1 MDFSK
6 MASEN
11 FSKWVHAVKELD
23 VEGILYLYSEE
34 ATFLPTISSDF
45 KQGKGSVRSYFEN
58 FFKNAPVCKKIQDVV
73 QPLNEDAYLQSGFYD
88 FILYNKDGSLA
99 TIRARFTFVWKK
111 EEGGMWR
118 IIHHHSSTL
127 PYDDSIG

>member
-6 MASEN
+6 IASEN
-11 FSKWVHAVKELD
+11 FFKWVHAVKELD

-34 ATFLPTISSDF
+34 ATFLPTISPDF
-45 KQGKGSVRSYFEN
+45 KQGKSGVRSYFKH
-58 FFKNAPVCKKIQDVV
+58 FFKNASVCKKIQDVV
-73 QPLNEDAYLQSGFYD
+73 QPLSEEAYLQSGFYD
-88 FILYNKDGSLA
+88 FILDTKDGSLA

-111 EEGGMWR
+111 EGDGMWR

-127 PYDDSIG
+127 PADDGID